1 MGYTSKVAIA
11 LHKTVLAEN
20 LITSTPLPELL
31 RKSAYTDLPQGRFWL
46 FNSIKWYEG
55 YPDMDEVTEYL
66 LGLECEGRDTF
77 DDHRFA
83 FVRIGE
89 DDRDIVTKGAPW
101 VFDIQ
106 LVRDIQIPTLDPEPE
121 GATP

>member
-1 MGYTSKVAIA
+1 MGYTSKVVIA

-31 RKSAYTDLPQGRFWL
+31 RESAYTDLPQGRFWL
-46 FNSIKWYEG
+46 FNSIKWHEG
-55 YPDMDEVTEYL
+55 YPGVYEVTDYL
-66 LGLECEGRDTF
+66 LGLECEGRYTF

-89 DDRDIVTKGAPW
+89 DDRDIVTQGAPW
-101 VFDIQ
+101 VYDIK